1 MTARVRDAGAD
12 FLRARTDIRVR
23 TDDRKGRQSY
33 VHRVTDET
41 TSLGELI
48 ALGMK
53 AASAYDRPDLAE
65 RLETSLAR
73 VSRDAATVLVVGEF
87 KAGKSSLVNALVGT
101 DVCPVDDDV
110 ATAAI
115 TVVRHHDAPAA
126 AAIWLRD
133 GEAHTEVIAVED
145 AVALVV
151 EDPAAERAE
160 LVRVELGVP
169 NPLLER
175 GLILVDTPGAGGL
188 GGPQSALTMAAT
200 AQADAVLF
208 VSSATQE
215 LTATEVAYL
224 EQVRSLCETVTVVET
239 KTDLQPQWRRI
250 AAHDQVHVDAA
261 QVGARV
267 VEVSSAVRQAALQ
280 REDAVLD
287 EESGVPALV
296 EWLVDDVA
304 AHQRQRSVRGAFTA
318 LLEVVEQ
325 LQYQLRAEHEALEA
339 DGEAIELVEA
349 LTRAESDAERAKSS
363 ASKWGQALTDG
374 FADLTT
380 TLDRDLR
387 ERLRTLV
394 SDAEASLDTIDPARS
409 WDGFERRLYEGA
421 TAAAAAHA
429 QLRHARL
436 LEIVATVAA
445 LFDDEDT
452 ADLAVLPDFVHTDAE
467 RPHAPDLKATGL
479 LSQSLTLLRSSYGG
493 IAMLGVF
500 GGFAGV
506 VLAAPVIAGLGLALG
521 TKGLKDERDRQITQ
535 RRAQAKQA
543 ARKYID
549 DVTYALGNETRDVVR
564 GVQRRLRD
572 HFTSRAQEQLMTAT
586 TALAAARRAVELD
599 TNTRERRQADVE
611 AELQRVDRLEARVL
625 AARDQ

>member
-1 MTARVRDAGAD
+1 VRDGRAD
-12 FLRARTDIRVR
+12 FLRARTDIRAC
-23 TDDRKGRQSY
+23 TDDREGSQSY
-33 VHRVTDET
+33 VHRVTESTDS
-41 TSLGELI
+41 SLEELI

-53 AASAYDRPDLAE
+53 AASAYHRPDLAE
-65 RLETSLAR
+65 RLAASRAR
-73 VSRDAATVLVVGEF
+73 VAHDTATVLVVGEF

-126 AAIWLRD
+126 AAIWIRD
-133 GEAHTEVIAVED
+133 GEAQTEMIDVD
-145 AVALVV
+145 AAAELVV
-151 EDPAAERAE
+151 ESPEADGEA

-169 NPLLER
+169 SALLNE

-208 VSSATQE
+208 VTSATQE
-215 LTATEVAYL
+215 LTITEVSYL
-224 EQVRSLCETVTVVET
+224 EHVQSLCETLAVVET

-250 AAHDQVHVDAA
+250 AAHDQAHVDDA
-261 QVGARV
+261 QVAARV
-267 VEVSSAVRQAALQ
+267 VEVSSAVHQAARL
-280 REDAVLD
+280 RDDEALD
-287 EESGVPALV
+287 QESGIPALV
-296 EWLVDDVA
+296 AWLVDEVA
-304 AHQRQRSVRGAFTA
+304 AKQRERAADAAFTA
-318 LLEVVEQ
+318 LLDVVEQ
-325 LQYQLRAEHEALEA
+325 LRFQLGAEQDALRA
-339 DGEAIELVEA
+339 DGHSAELVDTLARVEA
-349 LTRAESDAERAKSS
+349 DAERAKSS
-363 ASKWGQALTDG
+363 SSKWGQALTDG

-380 TLDRDLR
+380 ALDRDLR

-394 SDAEASLDTIDPARS
+394 RDAEASIDTIDPARS
-409 WDGFERRLYEGA
+409 WDAFERRLYEGA

-445 LFDDEDT
+445 LFDDDET
-452 ADLAVLPDFVHTDAE
+452 TDLAEPTDAVRVGAD
-467 RPHAPDLKATGL
+467 RPAALDLKAPGILT
-479 LSQSLTLLRSSYGG
+479 QCLTLLRSSYGG

-521 TKGLKDERDRQITQ
+521 TKGLKDERDRQVGQ
-535 RRAQAKQA
+535 RRAQAKVA

-549 DVTYALGNETRDVVR
+549 DVTYALGNETRDVLR
-564 GVQRRLRD
+564 QVQRRLRD
-572 HFTSRAQEQLMTAT
+572 HFGSRAQEQLVTAS
-586 TALAAARRAVELD
+586 TALTAARRAVDLD
-599 TNTRERRQADVE
+599 ANTREQRVADVD
-611 AELQRVDRLEARVL
+611 AELQRVDGLEARIVE
-625 AARDQ
+625 ARDR